1 MTEQYEE
8 VTDYRKIGIIA
19 GLIGMGVL
27 SFFLI
32 SSGLVTTD
40 SLQLKD
46 YTEITEEELA
56 SQLQSEFLANNKDV
70 IAKYVEFGLSEESIT
85 EILLADCTILDSLI
99 NLGKIYES
107 LIERRKDYASRFV
120 SHVSY
125 FKCRDSR

>member
-32 SSGLVTTD
+32 SSGLVTND

-85 EILLADCTILDSLI
+85 EILLADCTILDSLT
-99 NLGKIYES
+99 NLGQIYES
-107 LIERRKDYASRFV
+107 LIEEKKRL
-120 SHVSY
+120 
-125 FKCRDSR
+125 CQ